1 MSKMMHDQP
10 STAVP
15 ASRDRRNFLIAG
27 AGLALAA
34 TTLGRS
40 GAVMAKPAGQD
51 TPNAPSDAAP
61 VRKETLTTRKL
72 GSLEVSSMG
81 LGCLPMVGYYG
92 GGPRDRKAMVSLIR
106 AAFEQGI
113 TFFDTAEVYGPHLS
127 EEFVGEALAP
137 VRDRVVIAT
146 KFGFGVEEGKPTS
159 LNSHPDYAKSMR
171 RLPKSHCRAAA
182 PIRLP
187 KVSLI
192 KVNTCCHRE
201 TAGEVSLCIIAGD
214 KTHEW
219 TKS

>member
-1 MSKMMHDQP
+1 MSKMIHDQP
-10 STAVP
+10 SAAVP

-27 AGLALAA
+27 ASLALAA

-51 TPNAPSDAAP
+51 TPNAPSDAVP

-127 EEFVGEALAP
+127 EELS
-137 VRDRVVIAT
+137 
-146 KFGFGVEEGKPTS
+146 GKHWP
-159 LNSHPDYAKSMR
+159 LFA
-171 RLPKSHCRAAA
+171 
-182 PIRLP
+182 I
-187 KVSLI
+187 V
-192 KVNTCCHRE
+192 
-201 TAGEVSLCIIAGD
+201 
-214 KTHEW
+214 W
-219 TKS
+219 

>member
-1 MSKMMHDQP
+1 MSKMIHDQP
-10 STAVP
+10 SAAVP

-92 GGPRDRKAMVSLIR
+92 GGPRD
-106 AAFEQGI
+106 QP
-113 TFFDTAEVYGPHLS
+113 D
-127 EEFVGEALAP
+127 ALAKNMVLLEFAQSWARRKNTTP
-137 VRDRVVIAT
+137 VQFALAWVMAQR
-146 KFGFGVEEGKPTS
+146 PSTS
-159 LNSHPDYAKSMR
+159 LA
-171 RLPKSHCRAAA
+171 
-182 PIRLP
+182 IRP
-187 KVSLI
+187 G
-192 KVNTCCHRE
+192 HRE
-201 TAGEVSLCIIAGD
+201 LFIVANSGTEPGGAMIFRSGAFAPAPFPFS
-214 KTHEW
+214 HQ
-219 TKS
+219 

>member
-10 STAVP
+10 SAAVP

-92 GGPRDRKAMVSLIR
+92 GGPRDRKAM
-106 AAFEQGI
+106 G
-113 TFFDTAEVYGPHLS
+113 
-127 EEFVGEALAP
+127 
-137 VRDRVVIAT
+137 DRVLHWYEGNQHAPLN
-146 KFGFGVEEGKPTS
+146 GVMSFFHKQTTFSYAS
-159 LNSHPDYAKSMR
+159 LG
-171 RLPKSHCRAAA
+171 PKS
-182 PIRLP
+182 
-187 KVSLI
+187 V
-192 KVNTCCHRE
+192 
-201 TAGEVSLCIIAGD
+201 
-214 KTHEW
+214 
-219 TKS
+219 